1 MANKK
6 ISDFSA
12 VKNADVGNMTAIAG
26 VGTDDQ
32 DLANQNVKISGAE
45 LASSLNIPTKT
56 SDITNDSGFI
66 TSAALPTV
74 NDGTLT
80 IAQGATQLGTFTA
93 NDSDDVTITIPAA
106 GGGGIDFSSL
116 NIATIKADL
125 SNSTQDQYGTA
136 ITVTAGANIA
146 NGEIVIWD
154 YSNGTVRA
162 QKPGSLPSQNQIIG
176 VAIEDIASG
185 NDGKV
190 LIYGYATVRSTYT
203 NQLSFLNE
211 TNTLNI
217 SQASSGAS
225 VALPSTTGD
234 FITFKETA
242 TGNSQSTSCVFDAGA
257 GNTVKMQIVDFDFD
271 GTSTPYDRLQI
282 LVGPTSGTITTPAAL
297 TPGITGSSGDAAN
310 DGWKV
315 FPNFF
320 GSSTD
325 TNGPLASG
333 NAFPS
338 DPGRSSGGQTGPVAG
353 DEFNLGQRFAQFDF
367 KSDGSLASSFEL
379 KIASVGGNAVT
390 NTSPG
395 EGIYLDSTTF
405 EKATNNNSTNR
416 FIGTATGGTF
426 ANNAI
431 VIFVAP
437 PRV

>member
-12 VKNADVGNMTAIAG
+12 VKDADVSNMTAIAG
-26 VGTDDQ
+26 VGTDGQ
-32 DLANQNVKISGAE
+32 NQANQNVKISGAE

-66 TSAALPTV
+66 TSSSLPTV

-106 GGGGIDFSSL
+106 GGGIDFSGL
-116 NIATIKADL
+116 NVTTIKANL
-125 SNSTQDQYGTA
+125 TNSTQDQYGTA

-154 YSNGTVRA
+154 YSNGTVRV

-176 VAIEDIASG
+176 VAIEDITSG
-185 NDGKV
+185 SDGKV

-211 TNTLNI
+211 TNTLNL
-217 SQASSGAS
+217 SQASSGSS
-225 VALPSTTGD
+225 VALPTTPGD

-242 TGNSQSTSCVFDAGA
+242 AGSSQSTSCVFDAGA
-257 GNTVKMQIVDFDFD
+257 GNTVKMEIVDFDFD

-282 LVGPTSGTITTPAAL
+282 LVGATSGTITTPAAL

-310 DGWKV
+310 NGWKV

-338 DPGRSSGGQTGPVAG
+338 DPGRSSGGQTGPLVG
-353 DEFNLGQRFAQFDF
+353 DQFDLGQRFAQFDF
-367 KSDGSLASSFEL
+367 KSDSSVASSFEL
-379 KIASVGGNAVT
+379 KIASIGGNAVT

-395 EGIYLDSTTF
+395 EGIYLDPTDF

-416 FIGTATGGTF
+416 FIGTAAGGTV
-426 ANNAI
+426 ASNAI